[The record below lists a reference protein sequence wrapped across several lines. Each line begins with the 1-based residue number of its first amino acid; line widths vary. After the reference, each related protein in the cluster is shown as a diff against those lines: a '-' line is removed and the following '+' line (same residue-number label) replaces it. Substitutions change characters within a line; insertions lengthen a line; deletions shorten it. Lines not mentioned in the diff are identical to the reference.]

1 MAAAF
6 VISEDVVSRR
16 MGEEMVLVHLRTNQI
31 HTLNPTAARTWELLQ
46 GGHDLEEIKR
56 VLLGEFEVE
65 AERVD
70 REVKKLLIELERSSI
85 IRRGEDD

>member
-46 GGHDLEEIKR
+46 GGHGVEEIKQI
-56 VLLGEFEVE
+56 LLGEFEVE

-70 REVKKLLIELERSSI
+70 REVKKLLIDLERSSI